1 MQGNYFDSK
10 DFKNLLRRYEDAAK
24 TGKPIYLDSDQLT
37 DIAEYYH
44 WKGKPAEAIA
54 VADYALSMFEGAT
67 GPLVLKARL
76 ALLNENLPE
85 KADML
90 AEQIADKSDLD
101 YYYIKAE
108 ILVATARSED
118 ADLFLESCLDQI
130 DDFEVCDF
138 VLDAAILFVDYEC
151 ITLGRKWL
159 ERSEDT
165 ELADYRETLGRIL
178 FYEKDYEGC
187 ERIFEQLI
195 DESPYTSFYW
205 DMLASTQLAQD
216 NLSDAITSS
225 EYAIA
230 INPNDDDALLYK
242 GQALM
247 RLKNYKEAM
256 AYFLR
261 QSEVRETNIDGYV
274 NAAYCMFSLDKYEE
288 GLKYLDQAKARAKI
302 YCPDRLWEI
311 YQEETFAH
319 SHRHDLPKALDC
331 LKKMEES
338 PLCDPNELLVFRGHV
353 YCENDQTE
361 EARQCYKSAIANSH
375 YDPHIMLRVGV
386 SLYDNDFVEI
396 AYRIISSLDASDLDK
411 IPQAHAYLSICAY
424 DLKMRDAYLHHL
436 KEAIEKSPVATRA
449 LLGTM
454 FPEGMSPNEYYDYAI
469 KQPIS

>member
-151 ITLGRKWL
+151 ITLGRK
-159 ERSEDT
+159 T
-165 ELADYRETLGRIL
+165 
-178 FYEKDYEGC
+178 
-187 ERIFEQLI
+187 
-195 DESPYTSFYW
+195 
-205 DMLASTQLAQD
+205 TQ
-216 NLSDAITSS
+216 
-225 EYAIA
+225 
-230 INPNDDDALLYK
+230 
-242 GQALM
+242 
-247 RLKNYKEAM
+247 
-256 AYFLR
+256 
-261 QSEVRETNIDGYV
+261 
-274 NAAYCMFSLDKYEE
+274 
-288 GLKYLDQAKARAKI
+288 
-302 YCPDRLWEI
+302 
-311 YQEETFAH
+311 
-319 SHRHDLPKALDC
+319 
-331 LKKMEES
+331 
-338 PLCDPNELLVFRGHV
+338 
-353 YCENDQTE
+353 
-361 EARQCYKSAIANSH
+361 
-375 YDPHIMLRVGV
+375 
-386 SLYDNDFVEI
+386 
-396 AYRIISSLDASDLDK
+396 
-411 IPQAHAYLSICAY
+411 
-424 DLKMRDAYLHHL
+424 
-436 KEAIEKSPVATRA
+436 
-449 LLGTM
+449 
-454 FPEGMSPNEYYDYAI
+454 
-469 KQPIS
+469 